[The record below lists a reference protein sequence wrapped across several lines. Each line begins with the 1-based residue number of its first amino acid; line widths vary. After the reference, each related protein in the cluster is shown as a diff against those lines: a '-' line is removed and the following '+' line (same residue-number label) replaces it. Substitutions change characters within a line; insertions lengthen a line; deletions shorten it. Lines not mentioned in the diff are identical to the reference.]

1 VTEIQRQGKE
11 DRAKLLEMTETERT
25 GELIYIL
32 FWSEDKHHFAYCQA
46 SPAHPSDN
54 IGRKFEDIRMLRPHL
69 QVHIGDTMNNNKKKN
84 LVSFTAKCLFL
95 MGCIR
100 STQ

>member
-1 VTEIQRQGKE
+1 VTEIQRQGKITRN
-11 DRAKLLEMTETERT
+11 DGDKAT
-25 GELIYIL
+25 GEMIHIL
-32 FWSEDKHHFAYCQA
+32 FWREDKHLFAYCQA

-54 IGRKFEDIRMLRPHL
+54 IGRKFEDIRMLKPHL
-69 QVHIGDTMNNNKKKN
+69 QVHIGDTMNNNKKKY
-84 LVSFTAKCLFL
+84 LVNFTTKDLFL